1 MPKAE
6 AAIAAPKSPI
16 ATKRFAIRS
25 TRPAEQ
31 KEGNK
36 IIFGTGEDV
45 PFRHTCSLYM
55 DQVDEKIFEYKTG
68 LEPKHIEQSKHF
80 TAEEKTLL
88 LVQQE
93 AARKILDGIYGREIL
108 RPTNSY
114 FWEQHSYFK
123 LDNETLG
130 KFFDTKEP
138 LHLLLYWKIM
148 GGGYDDEIG
157 PTYDA
162 ATAIAIPFYMTEA
175 EEDAERESETIN
187 HKVKAFSLLEELN
200 TKRSGEDMLWLAWI
214 LHPANMGYTKS
225 TPPAVLYKAHYEF
238 IEGLLTKKSKKSC
251 PRQFIEAY
259 NVLKVDKTRAI
270 TQALIRIADYFGLL
284 FSDKDG
290 ILRMKNSDTQ
300 FGKNFEETA
309 NVLLKPA
316 NQEELEA
323 FRNEVEQK
331 IL

>member
-6 AAIAAPKSPI
+6 AQISIPKPPI
-16 ATKRFAIRS
+16 ATRRFAIRS
-25 TRPAEQ
+25 TRPPEQ

-45 PFRHTCSLYM
+45 PFRHTCALYM
-55 DQVDEKIFEYKTG
+55 EQVDERTFEYKTG
-68 LEPKHIEQSKHF
+68 LEPKHITQSRHF
-80 TAEEKTLL
+80 TPEEKELL
-88 LVQQE
+88 LVQQT
-93 AARKILDGIYGREIL
+93 AARKILDGIHGREVL
-108 RPTNSY
+108 RPTNGY
-114 FWEQHSYFK
+114 FWEQHSSFK

-138 LHLLLYWKIM
+138 SHLLLYWKIM

-157 PTYDA
+157 PTYEA

-175 EEDAERESETIN
+175 EEDAERESEVIN

-214 LHPANMGYTKS
+214 LHPANRGYTKS
-225 TPPAVLYKAHYEF
+225 TPPAVLYKGHYEF
-238 IEGLLTKKSKKSC
+238 IEGLLTKKAKKSC
-251 PRQFIEAY
+251 PRQFIDAY
-259 NVLKVDKTRAI
+259 NLLKIDKTRAI

-284 FSDKDG
+284 FTDKDG

-300 FGKNFEETA
+300 FGKNFEEAA
-309 NVLLKPA
+309 NVLLKPV

-323 FRNEVEQK
+323 FRTEVEQK

>member
-6 AAIAAPKSPI
+6 VAIATPKSPI

-25 TRPAEQ
+25 TRPPEQ
-31 KEGNK
+31 KSGGK

-45 PFRHTCSLYM
+45 PFRHTCELYM
-55 DQVDEKIFEYKTG
+55 TQIGEKEFEYRTG
-68 LEPKHIEQSKHF
+68 LEPKHIELSKHF
-80 TAEEKTLL
+80 TAEEKEIL
-88 LVQQE
+88 LVQQA
-93 AARKILDGIYGREIL
+93 AARKILDGLHGKKVLE
-108 RPTNSY
+108 PTNGF
-114 FWEQHSYFK
+114 FWGPRSSFK

-138 LHLLLYWKIM
+138 EHLLLYWKIM

-157 PTYDA
+157 PTYDS

-187 HKVKAFSLLEELN
+187 HEVKAFSLLEELN

-214 LHPANMGYTKS
+214 LHPANRGYTKS

-238 IEGLLTKKSKKSC
+238 IKGLLTKKGKKSC
-251 PRQFIEAY
+251 PRLFIDACT
-259 NVLKVDKTRAI
+259 LLRMDKGRAV
-270 TQALIRIADYFGLL
+270 TQALIRIADYFGLMYT
-284 FSDKDG
+284 DKDG
-290 ILRMKNSDTQ
+290 ILRMKDSDTQ
-300 FGKNFEETA
+300 FGKNFEEAA
-309 NVLLKPA
+309 NVLLKPV

-323 FRNEVEQK
+323 FRNTVEAK
-331 IL
+331 FL